1 MNCILN
7 RNHHRRLF
15 QYAVLAALAEAAA
28 ALAVVLAL
36 QVAAVLPAFRAAYP
50 DGYLLAEFVR
60 LAANSSADALLS
72 SSSF

>member
-50 DGYLLAEFVR
+50 DGYLLAEASPLV
-60 LAANSSADALLS
+60 LAFQLPAAFPLTM
-72 SSSF
+72 